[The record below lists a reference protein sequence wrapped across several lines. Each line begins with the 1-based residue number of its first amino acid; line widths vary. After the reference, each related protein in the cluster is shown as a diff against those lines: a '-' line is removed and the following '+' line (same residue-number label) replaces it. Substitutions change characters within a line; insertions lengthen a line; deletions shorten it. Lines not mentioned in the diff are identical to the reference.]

1 MSSASWPRSNERGS
15 PPAPEAGN
23 RLADGRHL
31 GCSRSRSSSRRSGRR
46 DPGWNRR
53 RSAPNGASWQCRTL
67 QPARPRFHDER
78 CPSGSGWEKTLLTV
92 ARKDDARREAALERG
107 ALLAR
112 EDSTGERSSRRR
124 HPNRYR
130 DGIITRGSGRA
141 CRCGLRASRKR
152 GRRAERASA
161 RSGCA
166 RRGSGGRAG
175 VLADCGGCRSRR
187 AALGPDRKVGGLAP
201 ASRSRERRG

>member
-1 MSSASWPRSNERGS
+1 MSSASWPRSNEQGS

-78 CPSGSGWEKTLLTV
+78 CPSGSGWEKTLLRSPARTTPEERRPSNEGRSWPVKTRLASVPADAATRIGTGTASSREALV
-92 ARKDDARREAALERG
+92 ARAGVVCEPRESG
-107 ALLAR
+107 A
-112 EDSTGERSSRRR
+112 GERSARAHARAV
-124 HPNRYR
+124 R
-130 DGIITRGSGRA
+130 DGDQAVVRA
-141 CRCGLRASRKR
+141 CSRIVVVAEVDE
-152 GRRAERASA
+152 RRLVQTE
-161 RSGCA
+161 RSG
-166 RRGSGGRAG
+166 
-175 VLADCGGCRSRR
+175 V
-187 AALGPDRKVGGLAP
+187 
-201 ASRSRERRG
+201 